1 MSILHHKYYPRWTSP
16 STAHHGD
23 EYFFFS
29 TRFSLPWENH
39 SSDHC
44 TIRTDPWTPSVGG
57 RTLWHHT
64 TLRECLQQSVR
75 LIMLFYK
82 ISCLV
87 YPLFNRYAARQ
98 LRDRCHNLV
107 LSLSEYEANAVSD
120 NMVQARNTVHEFVPR
135 PCSLMSKYT
144 KRCFSKLSR
153 QYPQKDAWMGR
164 LRQASE
170 PHPTGWHCK
179 GHRTLSRSNF
189 RLLEHVQ
196 CAPCLVYTFPE
207 LNISSSHRN
216 LKFTRGWWNSKL
228 TTSRI
233 MHNS

>member
-1 MSILHHKYYPRWTSP
+1 MVTGSSRNVGLQCMSILHHKYYPPWTSP
-16 STAHHGD
+16 STAHHGG
-23 EYFFFS
+23 EYFFK

-39 SSDHC
+39 SSNHC

-64 TLRECLQQSVR
+64 TLRECLQQPVR

-82 ISCLV
+82 IPCLI

-135 PCSLMSKYT
+135 LYSSMFKYT

-153 QYPQKDAWMGR
+153 QYSQKDAWMGR
-164 LRQASE
+164 LQSLIQQDDIARDIALCHDQISDCLNTFNVR
-170 PHPTGWHCK
+170 H
-179 GHRTLSRSNF
+179 S
-189 RLLEHVQ
+189 
-196 CAPCLVYTFPE
+196 CLVYTFPRTE
-207 LNISSSHRN
+207 H
-216 LKFTRGWWNSKL
+216 F
-228 TTSRI
+228 
-233 MHNS
+233 